1 MYWIINTHNTAFPW
15 NSLHLFF
22 FSADRGGGGNKR
34 HNKHKDELDTYFFF
48 HVPIPMAILKI
59 VA

>member
-22 FSADRGGGGNKR
+22 FSADRGGGGR